1 VINYTSAISLARQMS
16 RFTENLK
23 PAAFVPVDDALPI
36 VHRVLRCSFLPPEAV
51 DGPEEHAF
59 FATCASVL
67 AAKVRRVF
75 LTDGQVTRIYR
86 AALKGKQAALNS
98 EEAAFLQRLGI
109 RGVHIFDSE
118 VTGPGGD
125 DAPAA

>member
-1 VINYTSAISLARQMS
+1 MIKYPSAVALARQMS

-23 PAAFVPVDDALPI
+23 PPAFLPVDDALPI
-36 VHRVLRCSFLPPEAV
+36 VHRVLRCAFLVPEAV

-59 FATCASVL
+59 FAVCASLL
-67 AAKVRRVF
+67 AAKRRHVF
-75 LTDGQVTRIYR
+75 LTDAQVSRLYR

-118 VTGPGGD
+118 ITGPD
-125 DAPAA
+125 DGTPAA